1 MSTKKQLISTIQKKV
16 ELKQFFLMLND
27 PQLLQSVCSSLPS
40 SPKTVHV
47 GKNMFTSN
55 PLLSNFESFKK
66 LNLKL
71 ISLEHT
77 DFFPFLNQLE
87 KSNDKKLS
95 RGMSSSA
102 SNLIIMVGYKQHTF
116 LKDQVTQLSPDL
128 LISQFYSGFSD
139 YKKFYFLLN
148 KLVNTNTKTINYISN
163 S

>member
-1 MSTKKQLISTIQKKV
+1 MSAKKHLVSTIQKKV

-27 PQLLQSVCSSLPS
+27 PFLLNNICSNLS
-40 SPKTVHV
+40 SRPKLVHV

-55 PLLSNFESFKK
+55 KLLSKFESFKK

-87 KSNDKKLS
+87 KVTDKKLS
-95 RGMSSSA
+95 SNIASSA
-102 SNLIIMVGYKQHTF
+102 SNLIIMVGYKQYTF
-116 LKDQVTQLSPDL
+116 LKDQVPFLSSDCL
-128 LISQFYSGFSD
+128 SSQFFSGFSG

-148 KLVNTNTKTINYISN
+148 KLANA
-163 S
+163 

>member
-1 MSTKKQLISTIQKKV
+1 MSTKKQLVSTIQKKV

-27 PQLLQSVCSSLPS
+27 PLLLNNICSNLS
-40 SPKTVHV
+40 SRPKSVHV

-55 PLLSNFESFKK
+55 QLLSKFESFKK

-71 ISLEHT
+71 ISLEHS

-87 KSNDKKLS
+87 KETDKKLS
-95 RGMSSSA
+95 GNISSSA

-116 LKDQVTQLSPDL
+116 LKDQVPFLSSDR
-128 LISQFYSGFSD
+128 LISQVFSGFSD

-148 KLVNTNTKTINYISN
+148 KLAHA
-163 S
+163 